1 MDHVGQYA
9 CPIKGVG
16 PKSPSDQDYN
26 GGFATSLMFKDLCL
40 AQMAIEE
47 NKTAIDYGLQSLE
60 KFKLLIERNEG
71 NLDFS
76 NIVNL

>member
-1 MDHVGQYA
+1 
-9 CPIKGVG
+9 
-16 PKSPSDQDYN
+16 
-26 GGFATSLMFKDLCL
+26 
-40 AQMAIEE
+40 MAIEE